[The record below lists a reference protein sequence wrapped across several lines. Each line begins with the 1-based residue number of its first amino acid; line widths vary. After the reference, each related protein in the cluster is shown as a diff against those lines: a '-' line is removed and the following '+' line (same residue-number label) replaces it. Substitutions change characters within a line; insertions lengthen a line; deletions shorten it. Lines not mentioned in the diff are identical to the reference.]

1 MKSLIEIINEKLIL
15 NKHKKNDN
23 SIIDEF
29 IDKLEKHNYVLE
41 YWGNELLPEIININ
55 REDIGDIYI
64 CAIEYIPNDSEFE
77 IVYFEKEIELGQP
90 SYTKRI
96 FKNEFIDFIG
106 KNEFDKI
113 INDLS

>member
-15 NKHKKNDN
+15 DKHKKNGN

-29 IDKLEKHNYVLE
+29 IDKLEKHNYVIE

-64 CAIEYIPNDSEFE
+64 CCIEYIPNDNEFE
-77 IVYFEKEIELGQP
+77 ITYFEKEIKLGQP

-96 FKNEFIDFIG
+96 IKNEFIDFIG
-106 KNEFDKI
+106 KTEFNKI